1 MCDEKLR
8 ERSYFRLKKKDEYE
22 WTEDPLGKDTG
33 LLNIV
38 YDIIDTIK
46 TQTE

>member
-8 ERSYFRLKKKDEYE
+8 EWSYFRLKKKDEYE
-22 WTEDPLGKDTG
+22 WTEDPLGKDTD

-38 YDIIDTIK
+38 YDITDPIK
-46 TQTE
+46 MQTE